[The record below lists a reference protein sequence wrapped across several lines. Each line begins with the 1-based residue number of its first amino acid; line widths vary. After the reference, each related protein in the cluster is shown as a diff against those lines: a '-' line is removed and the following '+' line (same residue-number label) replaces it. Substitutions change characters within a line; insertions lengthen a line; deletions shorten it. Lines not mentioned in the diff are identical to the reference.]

1 MLVKGYDD
9 ISVETIVGIFK
20 INEVNHEIMD
30 LQKVVFC
37 FHQQKKTIEMRINW
51 YLKGTLLFGEN

>member
-37 FHQQKKTIEMRINW
+37 FHQQKKTIEMRIN
-51 YLKGTLLFGEN
+51 